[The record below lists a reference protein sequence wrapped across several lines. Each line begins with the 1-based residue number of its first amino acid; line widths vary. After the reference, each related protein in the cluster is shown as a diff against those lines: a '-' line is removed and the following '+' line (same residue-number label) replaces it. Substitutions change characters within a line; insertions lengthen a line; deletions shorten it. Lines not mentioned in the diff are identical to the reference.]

1 MPDSV
6 NWPALAAPVAETL
19 FGGKPTAQRFGEI
32 RYGRKGS
39 LAIDTRAGTWT
50 DFESGESGGILDLV
64 GREIGGERRDAITWL
79 QQRGFL
85 ARDDTGPGRA
95 GRGVGDH
102 GRTSGATKAGTRAA
116 KTVAPKPHRTPAG
129 AASRRTRATR
139 ETARRILER
148 CGSALDTPAERY
160 LVTRA
165 VWPPAERAP
174 PVRWITRAAFPGRLP
189 DGAAGALVFP
199 LTATHGRADAC
210 HIEALDEAGHRVP
223 HRTESRYRRSFG
235 GTKGRVFIGNVPT
248 RATPPVVII
257 AEGPLDALAAFWLQD
272 RANALCL
279 ATVGTLDKCPLW
291 PLTPGVDVVIEA
303 DGDTAGKRASLLR
316 ARLQANGRAAAVRHR
331 TQGDPADDLAA
342 AIARQGW
349 APFLEKD
356 AT

>member
-85 ARDDTGPGRA
+85 ARDDTDPV
-95 GRGVGDH
+95 RGTH
-102 GRTSGATKAGTRAA
+102 GARSRGENKAVQATKAAA
-116 KTVAPKPHRTPAG
+116 GGVKPRVAPPRTDTRR
-129 AASRRTRATR
+129 ASATR
-139 ETARRILER
+139 ETARHILER

-174 PVRWITRAAFPGRLP
+174 PVRWIHRAAFPGRLP

-199 LTATHGRADAC
+199 LTAAHGRADAC
-210 HIEALDEAGHRVP
+210 HIEALDEMGHRVP
-223 HRTESRYRRSFG
+223 HRTENRYRRSFG

-272 RANALCL
+272 RVNALCL

-291 PLTPGVDVVIEA
+291 PLVPGVDVVIEA

-331 TQGDPADDLAA
+331 AQGDPADDLAA

-349 APFLEKD
+349 PRFLEKD